1 MKFVLALIL
10 TLTLAVTASAG
21 HGGFFA
27 SRNNLQAA
35 RLNAKAAQFNAK
47 AAQLNAGNFYAPQ
60 AFIAPQRIYVP
71 AQQQFN
77 SGCNNG
83 ALQFNAGGCGQLY
96 R

>member
-1 MKFVLALIL
+1 MKYLASLIFAIAL
-10 TLTLAVTASAG
+10 TAPAFAG

-71 AQQQFN
+71 AQQLN
-77 SGCNNG
+77 GGCNNG
-83 ALQFNAGGCGQLY
+83 ALQFNAGCQSLY